1 MLEYLE
7 SFWIDPCLLE
17 MHMKKTAASTTQ
29 SKKKLPLVTET
40 IRALDDA
47 QLPKVVGGAMSAFC
61 KR

>member
-1 MLEYLE
+1 
-7 SFWIDPCLLE
+7 